1 MTLEIEKLRGELH
14 RMALSTAGLRQ
25 VQRQRVD
32 QLREVLYR
40 RGADWSAINAGLAR
54 AAARADSKY
63 FRAARPLHESEPL
76 DRPIQPPAPPARA
89 ILIATDG
96 SQIMPSRHAAFLYY
110 LVNVGAI
117 VYFHGESRAPDT
129 LSEPRMH
136 YPQLQDDPS
145 SDDATEDEPGFDKSA
160 VTIER
165 DLLEIGTLSNLAW
178 EYARA
183 AQPRLALLDQR
194 LLYYPFGGGD
204 VAAREAVEKWARAIS
219 DMRDS
224 GALVAGYIDRP
235 GKRSVITLLET
246 LVDERDV
253 DWAMVGK
260 RLPGDDLTDANLY
273 ATLLGPGE
281 RSPVFADVSRANE
294 QFAAVDPSIAV
305 CFFYFNPG
313 SQRVNGDSEALEP
326 RTLARVDI
334 PLWVAQDQEAVAL
347 VHSLIFDQCRLT
359 GYYPYVLTRAH
370 ELAVVGKL
378 DADSLNDLI
387 DLYMQEAGVMSSNT
401 AKQSLKDLIGGG
413 KGRHQLGGHR

>member
-14 RMALSTAGLRQ
+14 RMAISTAGLREE
-25 VQRQRVD
+25 QRRRVD
-32 QLREVLYR
+32 RLRGVLDR
-40 RGADWSAINAGLAR
+40 RGADWAAVNAGLTR
-54 AAARADSKY
+54 AEGRADPKY
-63 FRAARPLHESEPL
+63 FRAARPLHPSEPL
-76 DRPIQPPAPPARA
+76 NMPISPPAPPGRA

-110 LVNVGAI
+110 LVNVGTI
-117 VYFHGESRAPDT
+117 VYFHGENRAPDT
-129 LSEPRMH
+129 FSEPRLR
-136 YPQLQDDPS
+136 YPQLQDDQT
-145 SDDATEDEPGFDKSA
+145 DDEPGFDKSM

-165 DLLEIGTLSNLAW
+165 DLLEIGTLTNRAW

-194 LLYYPFGGGD
+194 LLYYPFSGGD
-204 VAAREAVEKWARAIS
+204 VAAREAVAQWAGAIS
-219 DMRDS
+219 DMRES

-246 LVDERDV
+246 LVDPADA
-253 DWAMVGK
+253 DWEALGK
-260 RLPGDDLTDANLY
+260 RRPGDDLTDATLY
-273 ATLLGPGE
+273 AALLGPGE
-281 RSPVFADVSRANE
+281 RSPVFADVSQANE
-294 QFAAVDPSIAV
+294 NFAAEDPLIAA

-313 SQRVNGDSEALEP
+313 SLRVDGGERLEP

-334 PLWVAQDQEAVAL
+334 PLWVAQDPEAVAL
-347 VHSLIFDQCRLT
+347 VHALIYDQCRLT

-387 DLYMQEAGVMSSNT
+387 DLYMQEAGVIGSIT
-401 AKQSLKDLIGGG
+401 AKQSDKDLV
-413 KGRHQLGGHR
+413 GGHRTRFIGP

>member
-25 VQRQRVD
+25 EQRRRVD
-32 QLREVLYR
+32 RLREVLNQR
-40 RGADWSAINAGLAR
+40 AGDWAAIHAGLAR
-54 AAARADSKY
+54 AEARSDPKY
-63 FRAARPLHESEPL
+63 FRAARPLHETEPL
-76 DRPIQPPAPPARA
+76 DTPIAPPAPPGRA

-117 VYFHGESRAPDT
+117 VYFHGENRAPVTFSD
-129 LSEPRMH
+129 PRMH
-136 YPQLQDDPS
+136 YPQLQDDQ
-145 SDDATEDEPGFDKSA
+145 TEDEPGFDKSA

-165 DLLEIGTLSNLAW
+165 DLLEIGTLTNLAW
-178 EYARA
+178 EHARA

-194 LLYYPFGGGD
+194 LLYYPFSGGD
-204 VAAREAVEKWARAIS
+204 VAAREAVAQWAAAVS
-219 DMRDS
+219 DMRES

-235 GKRSVITLLET
+235 GKRAVITLLET
-246 LVDERDV
+246 LMDKADA
-253 DWAMVGK
+253 DWEALGK
-260 RLPGDDLTDANLY
+260 RRPGDDLTDASLY
-273 ATLLGPGE
+273 AAILGPGE
-281 RSPVFADVSRANE
+281 RSPVFADVSPANDT
-294 QFAAVDPSIAV
+294 FAAEDPLIAA

-313 SQRVNGDSEALEP
+313 SPRVDGDGQRIEP

-347 VHSLIFDQCRLT
+347 VHSLIYDQCRLT
-359 GYYPYVLTRAH
+359 GYYPYILTRAH

-387 DLYMQEAGVMSSNT
+387 ELYMQEAGVMGSIT
-401 AKQSLKDLIGGG
+401 AKQSDKELV
-413 KGRHQLGGHR
+413 GGHRTRFAGP

>member
-14 RMALSTAGLRQ
+14 RMAISTAGLREE
-25 VQRQRVD
+25 QRRRVD
-32 QLREVLYR
+32 RLRDVLNR
-40 RGADWSAINAGLAR
+40 RAADWVGLNAGLEQAR
-54 AAARADSKY
+54 ARADVKY

-76 DRPIQPPAPPARA
+76 NIPVLPPAPPPRA

-117 VYFHGESRAPDT
+117 VYFHGENRAPDT
-129 LSEPRMH
+129 FSEPRMH
-136 YPQLQDDPS
+136 YPQLQDDQ
-145 SDDATEDEPGFDKSA
+145 TEDEPGFDKSA

-178 EYARA
+178 QYERA
-183 AQPRLALLDQR
+183 VQPRLALLDQR
-194 LLYYPFGGGD
+194 LLYYPFSGSD
-204 VAAREAVEKWARAIS
+204 AAAREAIEKWAGAIS
-219 DMRDS
+219 EMRES

-235 GKRSVITLLET
+235 GKRSVITLLES
-246 LVDERDV
+246 LVDEKDAG
-253 DWAMVGK
+253 WEMLGK
-260 RLPGDDLTDANLY
+260 RRPGDDLTDATLY

-281 RSPVFADVSRANE
+281 RSPVFMDVSPANDR
-294 QFAAVDPSIAV
+294 FTVNDPLIAA

-313 SQRVNGDSEALEP
+313 SARVDGNGQRMEP

-334 PLWVAQDQEAVAL
+334 PLWIAQDLESVAL
-347 VHSLIFDQCRLT
+347 VHALLFDQCRLT

-378 DADSLNDLI
+378 DADNLNEMI
-387 DLYMQEAGVMSSNT
+387 DLYMQEAGVIGSIT
-401 AKQSLKDLIGGG
+401 AKQSDKDLVSGGRTRFAG
-413 KGRHQLGGHR
+413 P